1 MGRLATVQKPSASGS
16 DPARSAKAASMKQA
30 IPIRAEQESE
40 VARMS
45 AFDDPEPAAIS
56 MFTPLPQAAK
66 VARMFVDGA
75 ADLPRPE
82 SVAQAAVPE
91 PVIIDLTTE
100 PTPAPASVAPA
111 APQPVSFAKAEASIN
126 NLGEND
132 LRNVLL
138 EISKSQPEART
149 IIQAFCKRA
158 VGSKERPFDFNSLLE
173 QCQEA
178 VRTVGGAAWNQAAY
192 DRDAMDD
199 QCWLWGEAAEPIV
212 AAIRQIAEL
221 CGRSTT
227 STETQMEAIETL
239 LDIVDVVNETSG
251 WDEGHFANYDDGES
265 DFERQACSTIR
276 DIIDT
281 FDTEVRKSLLR
292 TPEFRALMERFGGI
306 DDLASVV
313 DEIEGE
319 MGGIEE
325 SGREESSD

>member
-1 MGRLATVQKPSASGS
+1 MFACLL
-16 DPARSAKAASMKQA
+16 PAAAPANNAASMVLD
-30 IPIRAEQESE
+30 P
-40 VARMS
+40 
-45 AFDDPEPAAIS
+45 FDDPEPAAMPLS
-56 MFTPLPQAAK
+56 APLATPMSVSHAQATDTTSAP
-66 VARMFVDGA
+66 VTLDQ
-75 ADLPRPE
+75 E
-82 SVAQAAVPE
+82 TAAVPE
-91 PVIIDLTTE
+91 RVIIDLTTE
-100 PTPAPASVAPA
+100 PTPAAASVAPA
-111 APQPVSFAKAEASIN
+111 ASAAPKVVSVAKAEAYIN

-178 VRTVGGAAWNQAAY
+178 VRTVGGAAWNQAAF

-212 AAIRQIAEL
+212 AAIRQIADL

-292 TPEFRALMERFGGI
+292 TPDFRALMERFGGI

-319 MGGIEE
+319 MGEAEE
-325 SGREESSD
+325 SDREGSSDH